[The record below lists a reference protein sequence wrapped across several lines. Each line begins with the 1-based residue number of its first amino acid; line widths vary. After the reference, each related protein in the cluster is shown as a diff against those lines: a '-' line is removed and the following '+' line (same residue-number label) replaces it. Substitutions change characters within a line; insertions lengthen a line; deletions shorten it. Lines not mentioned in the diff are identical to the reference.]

1 MAIVRVTAPS
11 LGGRGFAARARAAAL
26 WRRRR
31 RFVIITISS
40 ATILYYYYYYLFY
53 FEQLAHISEH
63 EKIKSKIIDLKRVDE
78 GEQEQE
84 QDNLPTSNA
93 TFMKE
98 KELGGSVVDEQ
109 KEWKEDTNSD
119 RAVTLNKNNTSPT
132 LCRQVYFWGGGKA
145 GSTSLFF
152 TLVRGPGGLGNPQN
166 TGPFVRDF
174 VKEPC
179 QGSEWNRWET
189 LTKDANVCRSGS
201 GSNSFTH
208 ILNGCPR
215 QTYIKYARKA
225 MALSDDP
232 KFLMLVR
239 DPVDR
244 YISFLNDSVR
254 RGGSR
259 MNIEE
264 SAKLRSG
271 PGISLVK
278 QGVQLKN
285 LLSVVKDPKQILV
298 IPMESLSL
306 NAEGVIDA
314 IMDHV
319 EGRRWKRNETEVKN
333 PGSMKM
339 NVGSTDKYKYVHL
352 SYNTT
357 EMLRNEFRQDAL
369 LLESLVGKRFS
380 WSSWARKDDD
390 SNSAGGNEEQKG
402 EFWLVTSP
410 ASG

>member
-1 MAIVRVTAPS
+1 MS
-11 LGGRGFAARARAAAL
+11 LYSIATEYNGPLEAAH
-26 WRRRR
+26 
-31 RFVIITISS
+31 
-40 ATILYYYYYYLFY
+40 
-53 FEQLAHISEH
+53 AHIDDERYD
-63 EKIKSKIIDLKRVDE
+63 KLNCYAASK
-78 GEQEQE
+78 
-84 QDNLPTSNA
+84 P
-93 TFMKE
+93 
-98 KELGGSVVDEQ
+98 
-109 KEWKEDTNSD
+109 
-119 RAVTLNKNNTSPT
+119 AVTHWTSSGQ
-132 LCRQVYFWGGGKA
+132 LLGCSIA
-145 GSTSLFF
+145 STGAIRL
-152 TLVRGPGGLGNPQN
+152 
-166 TGPFVRDF
+166 
-174 VKEPC
+174 

-201 GSNSFTH
+201 DSNSFTH

>member
-1 MAIVRVTAPS
+1 MGRR
-11 LGGRGFAARARAAAL
+11 RGFGARARAAAL

-40 ATILYYYYYYLFY
+40 AAILYYYYLFY
-53 FEQLAHISEH
+53 FEPLAHNISVH
-63 EKIKSKIIDLKRVDE
+63 EKIKSKTIDLKRVD
-78 GEQEQE
+78 EQEQE

-109 KEWKEDTNSD
+109 KEWKDTNSD
-119 RAVTLNKNNTSPT
+119 RAVTLNLNKNNTSPT

-166 TGPFVRDF
+166 TGPFVREF

-189 LTKDANVCRSGS
+189 LTKDANVCRSGGS
-201 GSNSFTH
+201 DSDSNSFTH

-215 QTYIKYARKA
+215 GTSIKYARKA

-244 YISFLNDSVR
+244 YTSFLNDSVR

-259 MNIEE
+259 MNIEDR
-264 SAKLRSG
+264 AKLRSG

-278 QGVQLKN
+278 QGVQLKT

-319 EGRRWKRNETEVKN
+319 EGRRWKRNETEVRN
-333 PGSMKM
+333 PDSMKM
-339 NVGSTDKYKYVHL
+339 NVGSTDKYKYVDL

-357 EMLRNEFRQDAL
+357 EMLRNEFRQDVL

-380 WSSWARKDDD
+380 WSSWARKDDA
-390 SNSAGGNEEQKG
+390 SHSAGGNEEQKG